1 MILQGT
7 AQLSLEKTFFEMN
20 LAYSV
25 WTFQWGL
32 KRVKLHHGGFHS
44 AYLEK
49 IP

>member
-25 WTFQWGL
+25 WTFSG
-32 KRVKLHHGGFHS
+32 
-44 AYLEK
+44 A
-49 IP
+49 